1 MEEGIAFVVNMKGW
15 QSVKKLT
22 VTEKMNSRSVIEF
35 LGSLNTGVDLKVE
48 EFLEKIVDLKKVDA
62 FLKEQ
67 LQGKG
72 KTEGE
77 IANLLAALKGPKL
90 GKILNEI
97 CELPELQ
104 KGEQD
109 ELKDFCRVYA
119 IKKGLKE
126 LGVMI
131 DYSEIKIPG
140 MKRLMKKKE
149 KL

>member
-48 EFLEKIVDLKKVDA
+48 EFLEKIVKLEKVDA

-104 KGEQD
+104 KGEQN

-119 IKKGLKE
+119 IKKGVKE

-131 DYSEIKIPG
+131 DYSEIDIPG

-149 KL
+149 TL